1 MRRCAKQKPVCDDVM
16 DISNDSSRAKVNKSA
31 AGKRVPQL
39 LRRCV
44 IGLLC
49 LCLVVILAR
58 YALRYFAISQIS
70 KLTSSKV
77 ESKSVHVGLDGSVL
91 IQQLAV
97 KPRQEQRDDYA
108 ILKAATVCGRFDIGS
123 LFLLRP
129 RLEEVTV
136 SDFVLEAR
144 YDLDTDRWNI
154 ADFKIKAP
162 NGGSAEPPV
171 IHLEGG
177 TVKYSKVTNGQC
189 RTIAAIPVEAELE
202 PAEEKQDGYEFAI
215 VTGEAPWGLSRSQL
229 TGTWK
234 PGRITISGGFSSAD
248 IEAFEKV
255 WTIYVIAAELEYD
268 HDNNYSLKLVT
279 KDLENR
285 GKPVGEASVAPE
297 PAILRRLGAF
307 PALQRF
313 FSRYDPQGRFDI
325 ELRAGGNV
333 ERLPESTLSGIV
345 HCRDVSICD
354 RDFPYT
360 VEHITGQIEFT
371 QNSAELRNLHGRHAD
386 VELTFSGRCEDS
398 SPNRQ
403 YDIQITSENMALD
416 SDLFNALSE
425 KRKQWWSVVSP
436 AGLASIDYRMVRHAG
451 AAKEGT
457 LAVELLN
464 AEAVYRRFPYP
475 LKNLT
480 GRMLFDKAGVKFSD
494 VVSQYCGRKIVING
508 TVAAHGAEQPPYDF
522 EIRAQDIPLDS
533 MLSACLSGRQRRLYE
548 RLNISGLADVEV
560 KVLAPEHNQDTANVE
575 TDISI
580 KKACLKPDY
589 LPLAVSE
596 AWGRIFA
603 TRDSIRVENLKGRCG
618 PGTVSVT
625 GRIWPGDDEQEV
637 RYDLSLHGEQVEL
650 NEDLFALLPSS
661 LKEVVSEL
669 QPSGRVNY
677 VADLHQG
684 AAGGRP
690 DYQLTVDFPG
700 NGFKLESFPYPL
712 RSLIG
717 RLTITTERIS
727 GGSITPAGDVRI
739 RPEGQ
744 ALKITGELAQ
754 VDDEA
759 GDTRLDLDLENVRIF
774 DAEDGNKCVDLA
786 ATATFK
792 KCDLSDSTGVTDLD
806 AVLKLRGLYKRGEGF
821 HRGQAIF
828 QADGLRI
835 NGNCFGGL
843 SADIDYD
850 RRQQCWLSRNL
861 IAECYGGK
869 VAGKLELKQAAAGP
883 SEYLLQI
890 YFDDIDLRE
899 FLLERAMLSMSGKQE
914 AEGPISAL
922 TPADT
927 DSRLKETAKQD
938 HTSGKMCGALSV
950 SGRIGDVYSRI
961 GRFRMTI
968 SDMRVG
974 KMSPLGKVLCVLK
987 LTEPTDFAFDR
998 MFVDSY
1004 IKQNG
1009 VLFEHMDLSG
1019 ESLAFSGSGRM
1030 DLSSRNLDLVLFAR
1044 GARLAAAEPSFLQS
1058 LTEGVGQALVRLEV
1072 SGNYD
1077 DPKVTTTALPVIRE
1091 TLGILGT
1098 RRSTPH
1104 R

>member
-1 MRRCAKQKPVCDDVM
+1 MQRCSEQKPVCDDAM
-16 DISNDSSRAKVNKSA
+16 DISNGSSRDKVTKGA
-31 AGKRVPQL
+31 AGKTVLQL

-44 IGLLC
+44 IGLFC

-58 YALRYFAISQIS
+58 YALRHFAISQIV
-70 KLTSSKV
+70 KLTNSKV

-91 IQQLAV
+91 IEQLVV
-97 KPRQEQRDDYA
+97 KSRREQRDDYA
-108 ILKAATVCGRFDIGS
+108 ILKAATVYGRFNIGS
-123 LFLLRP
+123 LFLLGP

-136 SDFVLEAR
+136 RDFVLDAR

-154 ADFKIKAP
+154 ADFGIKAP
-162 NGGSAEPPV
+162 KGGSGELPV
-171 IHLEGG
+171 IWLEAG

-189 RTIAAIPVEAELE
+189 RAIAAIPVEAELE
-202 PAEEKQDGYEFAI
+202 PAEEEQDGYEFTI
-215 VTGEAPWGLSRSQL
+215 RTGEAPWGLSRSEL
-229 TGTWK
+229 TGSWK
-234 PGRITISGGFSSAD
+234 PGTVTITGGFSSVD
-248 IEAFEKV
+248 IAAFEKV
-255 WTIYVIAAELEYD
+255 WTIYVIAAELKYD

-285 GKPVGEASVAPE
+285 GKLVGEASVAPE
-297 PAILRRLGAF
+297 PAILRRFGAF
-307 PALQRF
+307 PALRRF
-313 FSRYDPQGRFDI
+313 FSRYDPQGRIDI
-325 ELRAGGNV
+325 KLRASGNF
-333 ERLPESTLSGIV
+333 ERLPESALSGIV

-354 RDFPYT
+354 RNFPYA
-360 VEHITGQIEFT
+360 VEHITGPIEFT
-371 QNSAELRNLHGRHAD
+371 QNSAELRNLHGRHGD

-398 SPNRQ
+398 GPKRE
-403 YDIQITSENMALD
+403 YDIRITSENMALD

-425 KRKQWWSVVSP
+425 ERKQWWSVVSP
-436 AGLASIDYRMVRHAG
+436 AGLASIDYRMVRHSG
-451 AAKEGT
+451 TAKQAT
-457 LAVELLN
+457 LAVELLDV
-464 AEAVYRRFPYP
+464 EAVYRRFPYP

-494 VVSQYCGRKIVING
+494 VVSQYGGRKIVING
-508 TVAAHGAEQPPYDF
+508 TVAARGAEQPRYAF
-522 EIRAQDIPLDS
+522 EIRAQDVPLDS
-533 MLSACLSGRQRRLYE
+533 MLSACLSGRQRYLYE

-560 KVLAPEHNQDTANVE
+560 KVLAPEDSQDTANVE

-596 AWGRIFA
+596 AWGRILT
-603 TRDSIRVENLKGRCG
+603 TRDSIRVKNLKGSCG
-618 PGTVSVT
+618 SGTVSVT
-625 GRIWPGDDEQEV
+625 GRIWPGADEQEV
-637 RYDLSLHGEQVEL
+637 RYDLALQGERVEL
-650 NEDLFALLPSS
+650 NEDLFGLLPSS

-677 VADLHQG
+677 IADLHQG
-684 AAGGRP
+684 AAGGPP
-690 DYQLTVDFPG
+690 DYRLTVNFLG
-700 NGFKLESFPYPL
+700 NAFELESFPYPL
-712 RSLIG
+712 KSLTG
-717 RLTITTERIS
+717 SLTMTTESIS
-727 GGSITPAGDVRI
+727 GGSITAAGDVRI
-739 RPEGQ
+739 RPETR
-744 ALKITGELAQ
+744 ALKITGQLAQ

-759 GDTRLDLDLENVRIF
+759 GDTGLDLDLENVRIF
-774 DAEDGNKCVDLA
+774 DAEDGNKCVDLT

-806 AVLKLRGLYKRGEGF
+806 ALLELRGLYKAGEGF

-828 QADGLRI
+828 RADGLRV

-850 RRQQCWLSRNL
+850 CRRQCWLTKNL

-869 VAGKLELKQAAAGP
+869 VAGKLELKQAGAGP

-890 YFDDIDLRE
+890 YFDDIDLKE
-899 FLLERAMLSMSGKQE
+899 FLLERARLSMSGEQD
-914 AEGPISAL
+914 AEGWSSEL
-922 TPADT
+922 TSGAV
-927 DSRLKETAKQD
+927 DSRLKETAKQN

-950 SGRIGDVYSRI
+950 SGQIGDGYSRI

-968 SDMRVG
+968 SDMQVG
-974 KMSPLGKVLCVLK
+974 KLSPLGKVLCVLK

-1004 IKQNG
+1004 IKQKG

-1019 ESLAFSGSGRM
+1019 DSLAFSGSGRM

-1044 GARLAAAEPSFLQS
+1044 GARLAAAEPSLLQS
-1058 LTEGVGQALVRLEV
+1058 LTEGVGQALVQLEV

-1077 DPKVTTTALPVIRE
+1077 DPKVTTTPLPVIKE
-1091 TLGILGT
+1091 TLGILGAK
-1098 RRSTPH
+1098 RSTPH
-1104 R
+1104 P